1 LAVFI
6 LRRLVSLLATLLAT
20 AIIIFL
26 VLEIL
31 PGDPAAVILGMNAT
45 PETLAVLHAEFGLDD
60 PAPLRFLIWLKGL
73 ATGDLG
79 LSYAYRV
86 PIAGL
91 IVERMAVTLP
101 LALGAVA
108 LATLIGV
115 PAGFLAAARVG
126 RLTDMTIMGLAQIG
140 LAVPGFWLGILMVLV
155 FSVTLGW
162 LPAGGFPGWNTPGAA
177 IMALI
182 LPTLA
187 LALPQAA
194 IIARIARASVL
205 ECHHE
210 DWVRTARIKGL
221 SHNAILMHHVARNA
235 AIPITTI
242 IGLQFAY
249 LVAGA
254 IIIERAFVLP
264 GLGSLVYQA
273 IGQHDIIVVKN
284 LVVVFAA
291 MVIVINF
298 VVEIA
303 HGLIDPR
310 LTRTH

>member
-1 LAVFI
+1 LGLFIVHRLA
-6 LRRLVSLLATLLAT
+6 SLIATLLAT
-20 AIIIFL
+20 AMVVFL
-26 VLEIL
+26 VLEVL
-31 PGDPAAVILGMNAT
+31 PGDPAAVVLGVNAT
-45 PETLAVLHAEFGLDD
+45 PETLAVLHREFGLDD
-60 PAPLRFLIWLKGL
+60 PAPWRFLLWLKGL

-86 PIAGL
+86 PISGL
-91 IVERMAVTLP
+91 IIERMAVTLP
-101 LALGAVA
+101 LALGSVA
-108 LATLIGV
+108 LASLIGV

-126 RLTDMTIMGLAQIG
+126 RFTDMVIMGLAQIG
-140 LAVPGFWLGILMVLV
+140 LAVPGFWLGILLVLA

-162 LPAGGFPGWNTPGAA
+162 LPAGGFPGWGDPPAA
-177 IMALI
+177 LSALA

-194 IIARIARASVL
+194 IIARIARAAVL

-221 SHNAILMHHVARNA
+221 SHGQILMGHVARNA
-235 AIPITTI
+235 AIPITTV

-249 LVAGA
+249 LIAGA

-264 GLGSLVYQA
+264 GLGTLAYQA

-284 LVVVFAA
+284 LVLVFAA
-291 MVIVINF
+291 LVIVTNF
-298 VVEIA
+298 AVEIV

-310 LTRTH
+310 LTRAR